1 MAEVRILSVLKD
13 WHPALPLAVAYS
25 GGADS
30 TALLWAC
37 VQRFPG
43 QVFAFHI
50 NHGLQAAATDFEAHC
65 QQQCA
70 AWSIPL
76 HIAKVA
82 ARNAPGQSPEDA
94 ARIARYKALAQLAQ
108 AASTQIA
115 IKTIVLAQHA
125 DDQVET
131 VVLALSRGAGV
142 AGLAGMRPAWEQ
154 GGVRWERPYLATGS
168 AQIGGAQIRADLR
181 ALGIAWVEDPTNA
194 DHGLTRNRIRAQV
207 APALVQAF
215 PQFASTVARSAAN
228 AAQAAELLDELAH
241 MDLQATGSP
250 PAIKVLQALS
260 VARMGNVLRYW
271 LRTAYGQTPS
281 AAQLAQLIQQLQRC
295 TTRGHQIH
303 LKVGLGTVERRGG
316 VIDWYN
322 PSVLV

>member
-1 MAEVRILSVLKD
+1 MADPRILSVLEG
-13 WHPALPLAVAYS
+13 WRPALPLAVAYS

-37 VQRFPG
+37 SQRFAG
-43 QVFAFHI
+43 QVAAFHI
-50 NHGLQAAATDFEAHC
+50 NHGLQAAATDFAMHC

-70 AWSIPL
+70 AWGIPL
-76 HIAKVA
+76 HIARVA
-82 ARNAPGQSPEDA
+82 AHNAPGQSPEDA
-94 ARIARYKALAQLAQ
+94 ARIARYKALEQLAH
-108 AASTQIA
+108 AANAQNA
-115 IKTIVLAQHA
+115 IQTIVLAQHA

-131 VVLALSRGAGV
+131 VLLALSRGAGV

-154 GGVRWERPYLATGS
+154 DGVRWERPYLAGRG
-168 AQIGGAQIRADLR
+168 QIGGAQIRADLR
-181 ALGIAWVEDPTNA
+181 ALGIEWVEDPTNA
-194 DHGLTRNRIRAQV
+194 DLGLTRNRIRALV
-207 APALVQAF
+207 APALAQAF
-215 PQFASTVARSAAN
+215 PQFASTLARSAAN

-241 MDLQATGSP
+241 MDLQATGRP
-250 PAIKVLQALS
+250 PAIKALQALS

-271 LRTAYGQTPS
+271 LRIEHCQTPS
-281 AAQLAQLIQQLQRC
+281 SAQLAQLVQQLQHC

-303 LKVGLGTVERRGG
+303 LKVGLGTIQRRGG